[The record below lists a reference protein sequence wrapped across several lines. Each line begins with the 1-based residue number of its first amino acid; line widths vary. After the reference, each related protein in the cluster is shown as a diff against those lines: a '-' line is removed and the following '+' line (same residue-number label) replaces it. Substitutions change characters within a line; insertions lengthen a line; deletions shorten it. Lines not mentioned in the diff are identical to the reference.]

1 MTSPHTLLVTHAHPD
16 DEVFGTGGI
25 LAKYAEAGARVVVV
39 YCTRGEAGEIHDPD
53 LDPAEAAI
61 RLGEI
66 REQEVREAALLL
78 GVQEIHF
85 LGYRDSGMIDTDD
98 NKNPDAFMN
107 APLDEAAGLV
117 LDIMRDIECDVVV
130 TYDEEGG
137 YGHPDHVMCNRV
149 TVEAFKRARRQPW
162 APKKLYY
169 SARSR
174 EAFRLQVEHLA
185 AHGLKYPW
193 VNDDFN
199 FDEYGTPEAH
209 ITAHIDISHFVGLK
223 KQALAIHR
231 TQIPSDFFYLSIP
244 DDALA
249 AGAGTEFF
257 LRVIPPSEPGEHEA
271 DLFAGLDQHW
281 NATPTAEAGS
291 TIPGH

>member
-98 NKNPDAFMN
+98 
-107 APLDEAAGLV
+107 GV
-117 LDIMRDIECDVVV
+117 IESMPALFSV
-130 TYDEEGG
+130 
-137 YGHPDHVMCNRV
+137 
-149 TVEAFKRARRQPW
+149 
-162 APKKLYY
+162 Y
-169 SARSR
+169 SLPALSPRITLPFSVR
-174 EAFRLQVEHLA
+174 
-185 AHGLKYPW
+185 
-193 VNDDFN
+193 
-199 FDEYGTPEAH
+199 GTP
-209 ITAHIDISHFVGLK
+209 TRVRPSFIST
-223 KQALAIHR
+223 R
-231 TQIPSDFFYLSIP
+231 
-244 DDALA
+244 
-249 AGAGTEFF
+249 
-257 LRVIPPSEPGEHEA
+257 
-271 DLFAGLDQHW
+271 
-281 NATPTAEAGS
+281 
-291 TIPGH
+291 